1 MCSLNET
8 VGTLV
13 FCTRTWKK
21 KAPRVNIW
29 CKVFIC
35 ERGILYLEQAVSNLS
50 QSKSVLKVSE
60 VLYSIAIITW
70 SDVCVC
76 VCVCVCVRA
85 RAQRVR
91 TYVYTRTDTAFS
103 KTRTMQG
110 TQLIFLASFLTNT
123 SYRPLIH
130 LRQSDRSFNTA
141 NIIFPFT
148 VWQTYFTHA
157 PFSVEVWLHQTPY

>member
-1 MCSLNET
+1 MSLRLCWT
-8 VGTLV
+8 VGVSHMLYVLAFSFFALQKCVPWTKPLELWYFV
-13 FCTRTWKK
+13 PVHEK

-50 QSKSVLKVSE
+50 QSKSVLKVSA

-85 RAQRVR
+85 RSACGHTCIQEQIPLFLKREQCKGHNS
-91 TYVYTRTDTAFS
+91 YFS
-103 KTRTMQG
+103 HRFC
-110 TQLIFLASFLTNT
+110 LIQVIDL
-123 SYRPLIH
+123 
-130 LRQSDRSFNTA
+130 
-141 NIIFPFT
+141 
-148 VWQTYFTHA
+148 
-157 PFSVEVWLHQTPY
+157 